1 MSILDTTPLNL
12 RGLTDAE
19 LLDLARSDGTAAA
32 RALAEAGRRD
42 RDDRLARARRTLAD
56 IRAEGDRQA
65 YAAYRAA
72 GRTELCKATL
82 LSREGEKAV
91 ERGEIPDEEALWRI
105 PWKDAQ
111 RYASEELLLHWRH
124 VSPRVTSDDYV
135 HQHAAERRKAEDE
148 ARNGHDAGTGLA
160 GTEAGALRR
169 GTTAPQAPQA
179 GTGGTVQ
186 RGGRRAGS
194 TEGQPAG
201 RDGRAGGPV
210 QRGDVSGCRHPHRIG
225 TPGQCG
231 NCPAKTQARG
241 TGDMGVV
248 TRTVARTAREDQRSR
263 AAGTVAV
270 LDGQVVQHQR
280 QRPAAQQIDGGVVLG
295 LMRRYLGHYV
305 SFPSEAATAAAVAWI
320 GHAVARDRD
329 DKGIG
334 QLIWRARPRL
344 LVTSQNRG
352 SGQSTLLD
360 LIAILTGARD
370 GKSPK

>member
-160 GTEAGALRR
+160 GHEAGALRR
-169 GTTAPQAPQA
+169 EGTSEVLAEGA
-179 GTGGTVQ
+179 GGGDRAVQ
-186 RGGRRAGS
+186 RGGHRAAAS
-194 TEGQPAG
+194 TEGQPAR
-201 RDGRAGGPV
+201 RDGRAGGPAE
-210 QRGDVSGCRHPHRIG
+210 P
-225 TPGQCG
+225 
-231 NCPAKTQARG
+231 ARG
-241 TGDMGVV
+241 LAEGTADMGVV
-248 TRTVARTAREDQRSR
+248 TR
-263 AAGTVAV
+263 AV
-270 LDGQVVQHQR
+270 V
-280 QRPAAQQIDGGVVLG
+280 
-295 LMRRYLGHYV
+295 
-305 SFPSEAATAAAVAWI
+305 
-320 GHAVARDRD
+320 
-329 DKGIG
+329 
-334 QLIWRARPRL
+334 
-344 LVTSQNRG
+344 N
-352 SGQSTLLD
+352 
-360 LIAILTGARD
+360 
-370 GKSPK
+370 

>member
-1 MSILDTTPLNL
+1 MTVTDTTPLSL

-19 LLDLARSDGTAAA
+19 LLDLASSDGTAAA
-32 RALAEAGRRD
+32 KALAEAGRRD

-124 VSPRVTSDDYV
+124 VSPRVTSEEYV
-135 HQHAAERRKAEDE
+135 KQHARERRAEARDDRE
-148 ARNGHDAGTGLA
+148 ARNGHDAGTGMA

-179 GTGGTVQ
+179 RTGGTVQ
-186 RGGRRAGS
+186 RGGHSASS

-201 RDGRAGGPV
+201 RDGRPAGPV
-210 QRGDVSGCRHPHRIG
+210 QPDRGLEGA
-225 TPGQCG
+225 T
-231 NCPAKTQARG
+231 
-241 TGDMGVV
+241 DMGVI
-248 TRTVARTAREDQRSR
+248 TRAVVHTAREDQRKRQAGDVAVPVSGVVR
-263 AAGTVAV
+263 SPGGTVA
-270 LDGQVVQHQR
+270 R
-280 QRPAAQQIDGGVVLG
+280 Q
-295 LMRRYLGHYV
+295 
-305 SFPSEAATAAAVAWI
+305 E
-320 GHAVARDRD
+320 
-329 DKGIG
+329 
-334 QLIWRARPRL
+334 QLVPGD
-344 LVTSQNRG
+344 Q
-352 SGQSTLLD
+352 LLD
-360 LIAILTGARD
+360 LIRD
-370 GKSPK
+370 GYLGFFARFPSPAALDAVTLWAAHTHMRDEKGVLVTRATPRLYVDSTRV

>member
-1 MSILDTTPLNL
+1 MTVTDTTPLDV
-12 RGLTDAE
+12 RALTEDE
-19 LLDLARSDGTAAA
+19 LLDLARCDGTAAA

-56 IRAEGDRQA
+56 IRAEGDLQA

-124 VSPRVTSDDYV
+124 VSPRVTSEEYV
-135 HQHAAERRKAEDE
+135 KQHARERRAEARDDGE
-148 ARNGHDAGTGLA
+148 ARNGHDAGTGMA

-179 GTGGTVQ
+179 RTGGTVQ

-201 RDGRAGGPV
+201 RDGRPAGPV
-210 QRGDVSGCRHPHRIG
+210 QPDRRLEEA
-225 TPGQCG
+225 T
-231 NCPAKTQARG
+231 
-241 TGDMGVV
+241 DMGVI
-248 TRTVARTAREDQRSR
+248 TRAVVHTVREDQRNR
-263 AAGTVAV
+263 ARQAGDVAVPVAGVVRAPGGTVA
-270 LDGQVVQHQR
+270 
-280 QRPAAQQIDGGVVLG
+280 RP
-295 LMRRYLGHYV
+295 
-305 SFPSEAATAAAVAWI
+305 E
-320 GHAVARDRD
+320 
-329 DKGIG
+329 
-334 QLIWRARPRL
+334 QLVPGD
-344 LVTSQNRG
+344 Q
-352 SGQSTLLD
+352 LLD
-360 LIAILTGARD
+360 LVRD
-370 GKSPK
+370 GYLGFFARFPSPAALDAVTLWAAHTHMRDEKGVLVFRASPRLGLFSSEPGSGKGLVLELLMDIVPNCFGLDLEPTQGGLVHTLND